1 MIKIKDLD
9 NRKAMLFIEHLKLWR
24 SKYTLT
30 TDLKYGLSNIVIVD
44 SGVPITLKHFG
55 LTGDITFDIGG
66 HLFSIERGDYDA
78 IEIS

>member
-9 NRKAMLFIEHLKLWR
+9 NRKAVVFIEHLKLWR

-30 TDLKYGLSNIVIVD
+30 TDLKYGLATITID
-44 SGVPITLKHFG
+44 SGAPVTLKHFG
-55 LTGDITFDIGG
+55 LSGDIMFDIGG
-66 HLFSIERGDYDA
+66 HIFSIEKDDYDA